1 MFGSVRVRTPHVM
14 SGQRVGLMGGSFAPV
29 HEGHLAAARTAMKRL
44 ALDQIWL
51 IVTPGN
57 PLKDQ
62 AGLPPLDARV
72 GRVQAMIR
80 DRRIRVTGFEST
92 LGNAYTAVTL
102 GFLVRRHKGVRFVWV
117 MGADGLALF
126 HRWRAWRQMARL
138 VPMAIID
145 RPGWRHRALASP
157 AGRALQMRRIP
168 EAKAARLA
176 AARPPAWVLL
186 TVRLSGQ
193 SSSAIRARATPGHR
207 SLMKG
212 NDTATWHLGTKL
224 RRWT

>member
-126 HRWRAWRQMARL
+126 HHWRAWRQMARL
-138 VPMAIID
+138 VPMAIVGSRAAMAKGSPVIYPVTILIRLGEPVPTVGLTFDD
-145 RPGWRHRALASP
+145 RDRLMALVRERIVELLGGD
-157 AGRALQMRRIP
+157 AGQG
-168 EAKAARLA
+168 A
-176 AARPPAWVLL
+176 AAWN
-186 TVRLSGQ
+186 S
-193 SSSAIRARATPGHR
+193 
-207 SLMKG
+207 
-212 NDTATWHLGTKL
+212 
-224 RRWT
+224 